1 MWGAIIGAAAGGLIN
16 GITTGIQNSQLA
28 NAYKNAAK
36 QVRQAAEKY
45 SGTAADNA
53 MRQAGVNEAQLTN
66 KQNMEAASANMQP
79 TGKGIPA
86 AAQAQNAI
94 RNTYNANNLGSGYN
108 AGAQRKAGE
117 LNAAYNKETADAQSL
132 LNQANVNYNVG
143 QQALQEGWNT
153 LGNGMQMV
161 NNISD
166 ERAKEGINNES
177 DLPEADLADAVGKI
191 EAVTYKYIDPSMD
204 GADSGYHVGTTAQ
217 SLEKE
222 PAFADCVETGEDG
235 FKKVNIN
242 KLIERL
248 KPTMNGLGIDTSDI
262 DEEQYSDVELDETD
276 RWMLV
281 ESILAALAIIRRQQE
296 NDDIKGISGVLHLQ
310 NNK

>member
-45 SGTAADNA
+45 SGTAADNQ

-117 LNAAYNKETADAQSL
+117 LNAAYNKETADAQRL

-177 DLPEADLADAVGKI
+177 DLPASEPKDNISQLETVL
-191 EAVTYKYIDPSMD
+191 YKYIDPSMD
-204 GADSGYHVGTTAQ
+204 GADGREHSGFTAQ
-217 SLEKE
+217 SLEQIY
-222 PAFADCVETGEDG
+222 PDAVETGEDG

-242 KLIERL
+242 KLLPHLVDEVAEF
-248 KPTMNGLGIDTSDI
+248 GIQP
-262 DEEQYSDVELDETD
+262 DEEEYADVQLSSED
-276 RWMLV
+276 RWQVV
-281 ESILAALAIIRRQQE
+281 EAITALIAQIKRDEETEDIGAIQSL
-296 NDDIKGISGVLHLQ
+296 IK
-310 NNK
+310 

>member
-1 MWGAIIGAAAGGLIN
+1 MWQAIIGAAAGGLIN

-94 RNTYNANNLGSGYN
+94 RNTYNANNLGSGYSS
-108 AGAQRKAGE
+108 GSQRKAGE
-117 LNAAYNKETADAQSL
+117 LNAAYNKETADAQRL
-132 LNQANVNYNVG
+132 LNQANVNYKVG

-177 DLPEADLADAVGKI
+177 DLPTSEPKDNISQLETVL
-191 EAVTYKYIDPSMD
+191 YKYIDPSMD
-204 GADSGYHVGTTAQ
+204 GADDREHSGFTAQ
-217 SLEKE
+217 SLEQIY
-222 PAFADCVETGEDG
+222 PDAVETGDDG
-235 FKKVNIN
+235 YKKVNIN
-242 KLIERL
+242 KLLPHLVDEVKEFGIE
-248 KPTMNGLGIDTSDI
+248 PSE
-262 DEEQYSDVELDETD
+262 DEFGDVELSEED
-276 RWMLV
+276 RWQLV
-281 ESILAALAIIRRQQE
+281 ESITALIAQIKRGEEVDDFNAIQSL
-296 NDDIKGISGVLHLQ
+296 IK
-310 NNK
+310 